1 MEIKPLSLDE
11 HTLIGLELC
20 AMRERLRILAIRI
33 NTFYGKEIGN
43 SGRLAADAVDRF
55 RDVLS
60 DQILQICPK
69 PYESKISSVYHCTE
83 RLNALR
89 EEKDVQLIGE
99 RILGIAG

>member
-20 AMRERLRILAIRI
+20 AVRERLRMLAILI
-33 NTFYGKEIGN
+33 NNSYGKEIGN

-55 RDVLS
+55 RDALS
-60 DQILQICPK
+60 DQILQVCPK
-69 PYESKISSVYHCTE
+69 PYAAKVSSVYHCSE

-89 EEKDVQLIGE
+89 EENGVQIIGA

>member
-20 AMRERLRILAIRI
+20 AMRERLSILAIRI
-33 NTFYGKEIGN
+33 NNCYGKEVGN
-43 SGRLAADAVDRF
+43 SGRMAADTVDRF
-55 RDVLS
+55 RDALN

-69 PYESKISSVYHCTE
+69 PYEAKMSSVYHCSE
-83 RLNALR
+83 QLNALR
-89 EEKDVQLIGE
+89 EENGVHHIGA